1 MAFGLRQL
9 SRFALILFNTCD
21 GVFQRLAF
29 ASVFFL
35 GQEIHHRYEE
45 DHLQHVDHVR
55 EVENLLGNFPID
67 RKSQKLEVPGCE
79 GDCPVV
85 F

>member
-1 MAFGLRQL
+1 M
-9 SRFALILFNTCD
+9 
-21 GVFQRLAF
+21 VFPLKSEC

-35 GQEIHHRYEE
+35 GKETHHRYEE

-55 EVENLLGNFPID
+55 EVENFLGNFPVD
-67 RKSQKLEVPGCE
+67 RKSQKLEVPGRV

>member
-9 SRFALILFNTCD
+9 YRFALILFNACD

-29 ASVFFL
+29 TSVFFL
-35 GQEIHHRYEE
+35 GQKIHYCYEE

-55 EVENLLGNFPID
+55 EVENFLGNFPID
-67 RKSQKLEVPGCE
+67 RKSQKLEVPGCV

>member
-1 MAFGLRQL
+1 MAFGLGQL
-9 SRFALILFNTCD
+9 YRFALILFNACD

-35 GQEIHHRYEE
+35 GQGIHHRYEE
-45 DHLQHVDHVR
+45 EHLQHVDHVR
-55 EVENLLGNFPID
+55 EIENFLGNFPID
-67 RKSQKLEVPGCE
+67 RKSQKLKVPGRVGYCS
-79 GDCPVV
+79 VV

>member
-9 SRFALILFNTCD
+9 YRFALILFNVCD

-35 GQEIHHRYEE
+35 GQKNHHRYEE

-55 EVENLLGNFPID
+55 EVENFLGNFPID
-67 RKSQKLEVPGCE
+67 RKSQKLEVPGRV